1 MKNKRLEQD
10 AVSTLTTSTEDM
22 SLSSEGADDCVSNMP
37 SARYQSAN
45 AAMKRR
51 PGNAQQPA
59 TNGNSRR
66 LLPPQAPSFGFRRCS
81 LEHARRHTSRN
92 NDDMSTAYYP
102 DNHRPPRRSSLKS
115 GPSPFVKSV
124 TFSNDVHMKKIPYR
138 NERYLQAAWLSREE
152 RSLITEQA
160 KTDMRIVKHLA
171 KNPDLAARPDMI
183 RLRNLISVRG
193 MEHLF
198 SKKTMRIPKNE
209 REEVVCAVLEAQQ
222 RMGNSHS
229 SSFSSLDSNYH
240 GSIGGDADMA
250 DSIARTCAERSL
262 PSRERARRLAIGD
275 EAAIRSYVGRSRS
288 ASPASSSSSVQN
300 KQSPGSSN
308 TCTAKRYPEMKQS
321 TADSHFAH
329 HNADTSSRTLGSLDS
344 FGVDNED
351 EMPQRRRASDPGGNS
366 SSTSSCFK
374 LNITDESCEADT
386 AFFVYP

>member
-10 AVSTLTTSTEDM
+10 AVSTLTTSTEDT
-22 SLSSEGADDCVSNMP
+22 SISSEGADDCVRNMP
-37 SARYQSAN
+37 PARYQSAN
-45 AAMKRR
+45 LARTRR

-59 TNGNSRR
+59 SNGNGRR

-81 LEHARRHTSRN
+81 LEYARQHASRYT
-92 NDDMSTAYYP
+92 DDMPPASSP
-102 DNHRPPRRSSLKS
+102 FNRPRRRSSLKS
-115 GPSPFVKSV
+115 GYSPFVKNV

-198 SKKTMRIPKNE
+198 SKKTMRITKNE

-240 GSIGGDADMA
+240 GSVGGDSDMA
-250 DSIARTCAERSL
+250 DSIARICAERSL

-275 EAAIRSYVGRSRS
+275 EAVMQSYVGRSRS
-288 ASPASSSSSVQN
+288 ASSASSSSAQN
-300 KQSPGSSN
+300 KQSPNSSN
-308 TCTAKRYPEMKQS
+308 TAKRYPEMKQS
-321 TADSHFAH
+321 TVDSHFAH
-329 HNADTSSRTLGSLDS
+329 HSADTSSRTLGSLDS
-344 FGVDNED
+344 FGVVED
-351 EMPQRRRASDPGGNS
+351 GMPQRRRASDPGGNT
-366 SSTSSCFK
+366 STSSCFK
-374 LNITDESCEADT
+374 LNISDESCEADT

>member
-10 AVSTLTTSTEDM
+10 AVSTSTTSTEDM
-22 SLSSEGADDCVSNMP
+22 SISSEGADDCVGNMP
-37 SARYQSAN
+37 SARYHSAN
-45 AAMKRR
+45 AAMKGRA
-51 PGNAQQPA
+51 GNTQQPA
-59 TNGNSRR
+59 TNGNGRR
-66 LLPPQAPSFGFRRCS
+66 LLSPQAPSFGFRRCS
-81 LEHARRHTSRN
+81 LEHTRRHTCRN
-92 NDDMSTAYYP
+92 TDNMSIASSP
-102 DNHRPPRRSSLKS
+102 FNRPRRRSSLKS
-115 GPSPFVKSV
+115 GASPFVKSV

-152 RSLITEQA
+152 RSLIAEQA

-198 SKKTMRIPKNE
+198 SKTTTRIPKNE

-229 SSFSSLDSNYH
+229 SSFSSLDSNCH
-240 GSIGGDADMA
+240 GSIGGDSNMA
-250 DSIARTCAERSL
+250 DSIARICAGRSL

-275 EAAIRSYVGRSRS
+275 EVAIQSYVGRSRSRS
-288 ASPASSSSSVQN
+288 ASPASSSFAQK
-300 KQSPGSSN
+300 KQSPDSSHA
-308 TCTAKRYPEMKQS
+308 TKRYPEVKQS
-321 TADSHFAH
+321 TVDSHFT
-329 HNADTSSRTLGSLDS
+329 HNSADTSSRTLGSFDS

-351 EMPQRRRASDPGGNS
+351 VPQRRRASDPGGNS

>member
-22 SLSSEGADDCVSNMP
+22 SISSEGADDCVNNMP
-37 SARYQSAN
+37 PARYQSAN
-45 AAMKRR
+45 AAMKGR
-51 PGNAQQPA
+51 PGNTQQPA
-59 TNGNSRR
+59 TNGNGRR
-66 LLPPQAPSFGFRRCS
+66 LLSPQAPSFGFRRCS
-81 LEHARRHTSRN
+81 LEHARRQTCRN
-92 NDDMSTAYYP
+92 NGDMSIASSP
-102 DNHRPPRRSSLKS
+102 FNRPRRRSSLKS
-115 GPSPFVKSV
+115 GPSPFVKNV

-229 SSFSSLDSNYH
+229 SSFSSLDSNYR

-262 PSRERARRLAIGD
+262 PSLERARRLAIGD
-275 EAAIRSYVGRSRS
+275 EAAIRSYIGRNSKTL
-288 ASPASSSSSVQN
+288 ASCSSSS
-300 KQSPGSSN
+300 QSKTYTSTGSSN
-308 TCTAKRYPEMKQS
+308 TANPEMTQS
-321 TADSHFAH
+321 MADSRLHVPH
-329 HNADTSSRTLGSLDS
+329 HNADASSRTLGSLDS

-374 LNITDESCEADT
+374 LNITHESCEADT

>member
-22 SLSSEGADDCVSNMP
+22 SISSEGADDCVSNMP

-45 AAMKRR
+45 AAVKRT
-51 PGNAQQPA
+51 GNKQQPA
-59 TNGNSRR
+59 TNGNNRR
-66 LLPPQAPSFGFRRCS
+66 LLSPQAPSFGFRRCS
-81 LEHARRHTSRN
+81 LEHARRRHTPRN
-92 NDDMSTAYYP
+92 TDDMSTASYP
-102 DNHRPPRRSSLKS
+102 ANRPRRRSSLKS
-115 GPSPFVKSV
+115 GPSPFVKNV
-124 TFSNDVHMKKIPYR
+124 TFSNNVHMKKIPHR
-138 NERYLQAAWLSREE
+138 NERYRQAAWLSREE

-229 SSFSSLDSNYH
+229 SSFSSLDSTYH
-240 GSIGGDADMA
+240 ASIGGDADMA
-250 DSIARTCAERSL
+250 DSIARICTDRSL

-275 EAAIRSYVGRSRS
+275 EAAIRSYVGQTAKGRMSTS
-288 ASPASSSSSVQN
+288 SASSSSAQRKS
-300 KQSPGSSN
+300 SPGGSN
-308 TCTAKRYPEMKQS
+308 TTKHYHEMKQS
-321 TADSHFAH
+321 AADSHFAH

-351 EMPQRRRASDPGGNS
+351 GMPQRRRASDPGGNS
-366 SSTSSCFK
+366 NKSSCFK
-374 LNITDESCEADT
+374 LNINDESCEPDT